1 MTLAVEVHD
10 LVREFGPVRAVDEL
24 SMSVEEGEILGMLG
38 PNGAGKTTT
47 IRILTTLLRPTSGT
61 AAICGFDVVRE
72 ADEVRR
78 SIGYVMQEVAL
89 DYLMTGREHLE
100 LQASMYH
107 LPRKE
112 VKHRVQQALA
122 LVELTEAADG
132 KAYDYSGGMKK
143 RLDIAGGLLHRPR
156 VLILDEPSLGLD
168 VQSRHKV
175 WEYIEGLRRDG
186 VTVLLATNYLD
197 EADRLC
203 DRLVIIDKGK
213 VVVEGSPEALKAS
226 IGADVV
232 AVELETGAEEL
243 AVALAERPEVKRTAP
258 SHDGLH
264 IYVPHAASFLTTLIR
279 LADELNLSPGAVTY
293 KRPTLDDVF
302 LLHTGHELAEEAPS

>member
-10 LVREFGPVRAVDEL
+10 LVREFGPVRAVDGL

-78 SIGYVMQEVAL
+78 SIGYVMQEIAL

-107 LPRKE
+107 LPPKE
-112 VKHRVQQALA
+112 VKRRVQEALA

-175 WEYIEGLRRDG
+175 WEYIEALRRDG

-232 AVELETGAEEL
+232 AVELESGAEEL
-243 AVALAERPEVKRTAP
+243 AAALAERPEVKRTAP

-264 IYVPHAASFLTTLIR
+264 IYVPQAASFLTTLIR

-302 LLHTGHELAEEAPS
+302 LLHTGHELAEEAPP

>member
-1 MTLAVEVHD
+1 VTAAVEVQD
-10 LVREFGPVRAVDEL
+10 LVREFGPLRAVDGL
-24 SMSVEEGEILGMLG
+24 SMTVDEGEILGMLG

-47 IRILTTLLRPTSGT
+47 IRILTTLLRPSGGT
-61 AAICGFDVVRE
+61 AKVCGFDVVSQP
-72 ADEVRR
+72 DEVRR
-78 SIGYVMQEVAL
+78 SIGYVMQEIPL

-100 LQASMYH
+100 LQAHMYH
-107 LPRKE
+107 LPRRD
-112 VKHRVQQALA
+112 VKRRVQEALE

-175 WEYIEGLRRDG
+175 WSYIEGLRREG

-203 DRLVIIDKGK
+203 DRLVIIDKGR
-213 VVVEGSPEALKAS
+213 VVVDGTPEDLKAS
-226 IGADVV
+226 IGADVI
-232 AVELETGAEEL
+232 AIELESGAERL
-243 AVALAERPEVKRTAP
+243 AAALASRPEVKSTVLA
-258 SHDGLH
+258 HTGLH
-264 IYVPHAASFLTTLIR
+264 VYVPDAASFLPALIR
-279 LADELNLSPGAVTY
+279 LADELRLKPGAVTY
-293 KRPTLDDVF
+293 KRPSLDDVF
-302 LLHTGHELAEEAPS
+302 LLHTGHELAEDGQA

>member
-10 LVREFGPVRAVDEL
+10 LIREFGAMRAVDEL
-24 SMSVEEGEILGMLG
+24 SMSVGEGEIIGMLG

-61 AAICGFDVVRE
+61 AEVCGFDVVRQP
-72 ADEVRR
+72 DEVRR

-107 LPRKE
+107 LPWKE
-112 VKHRVQQALA
+112 VKRRVSDALRM
-122 LVELTEAADG
+122 VELEDAADTR
-132 KAYDYSGGMKK
+132 ATLYSGGMKK
-143 RLDIAGGLLHRPR
+143 RLDIAAGLMHRPR

-175 WEYIEGLRRDG
+175 WEYIEALRRDG

-203 DRLVIIDKGK
+203 DRVVIIDQGK
-213 VVVEGSPEALKAS
+213 VVVEGTPDGLKAA
-226 IGADVV
+226 IGADVI
-232 AVELETGAEEL
+232 AIQLESGAESL
-243 AVALAERPEVKRTAP
+243 AAALAARPEVRNTVE

-264 IYVPHAASFLTTLIR
+264 IYVPDAASFLPSLIR
-279 LADELNLSPGAVTY
+279 LADDLHLKPGAVTY

-302 LLHTGHELAEEAPS
+302 LLHTGRELEEGQE